1 MITEPVKEVP
11 LSDKDTPRTAG
22 QNRDDTE
29 MRIKIVNAKR
39 AFQALSHAIRMNL
52 SDNEKQE
59 KIRKFDTSIKELD
72 DKNFT
77 KLQ

>member
-1 MITEPVKEVP
+1 MKEVP

-22 QNRDDTE
+22 QNGDDIE
-29 MRIKIVNAKR
+29 MRIKIVNAKQ
-39 AFQALSHAIRMNL
+39 AFRALSHAIRINL

-59 KIRKFDTSIKELD
+59 KMRKFDTSVKELD
-72 DKNFT
+72 NENFT